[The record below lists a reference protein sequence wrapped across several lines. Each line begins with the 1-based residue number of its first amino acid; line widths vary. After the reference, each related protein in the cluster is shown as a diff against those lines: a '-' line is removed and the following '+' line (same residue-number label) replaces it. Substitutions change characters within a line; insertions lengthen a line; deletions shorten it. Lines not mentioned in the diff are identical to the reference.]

1 MVQNTYF
8 SWNFI
13 RPKDSFK
20 GFLIIE
26 VIGLHFIRLKLD
38 GFNEYSFK
46 IDVIEAL
53 TRAIIDVQN
62 YFCQQELA
70 SHFGKTSYP
79 PFYMPR
85 SSSSLDSVG

>member
-1 MVQNTYF
+1 M
-8 SWNFI
+8 
-13 RPKDSFK
+13 
-20 GFLIIE
+20 
-26 VIGLHFIRLKLD
+26 RLKLD

-79 PFYMPR
+79 PFLYAEIKFIA
-85 SSSSLDSVG
+85 